1 MKLKKIALLVTF
13 VALVGTIF
21 GNPVDVKTAQKAAA
35 TFAASISQTKGA
47 QDLNLVYTATNET
60 ATLNYFY
67 VFNSENGFV
76 MISGDDNMIPVLAYS
91 TESQFTTENMPEHV
105 ASFLKGYERMAQ
117 FVIDNN
123 VVCVPENTQEWNEL
137 ISGTFRATKGTDAV
151 SPLLGENKWGQ
162 SGNTVNGT
170 YKPLYDAKCPN
181 RNGQYA
187 VTGCMATV
195 LSQIISY
202 HKYPSK
208 GYGSHEYTHT
218 ATEPGRVSYGKQ
230 SFNFAG
236 TTFDFTNMPLQ
247 LTPTSSTTQINAV
260 ATLMY
265 ACGVG
270 VEMDYGTQESGGS
283 GSGLEEQASHV
294 HSGQYAIKQYFNY
307 PLASIISRNTM
318 GDASFLATIKADLDK
333 SLPVAVT
340 GFDANQQ
347 NGHIFVCD
355 GYDASNKLHLN
366 WGWDGGM
373 NGYYALG
380 GFTPRSGTV
389 AYNFNYNN
397 QAMVNIIPGNKLTNN
412 TALVLNT
419 KVTTNPA
426 TIPCGNAFTVT
437 AQLINKGGKPFSG
450 EVRAFAAQEFMT
462 VAALIESKTVNIAA
476 GATSNITFSSS
487 GITGV
492 NAGAQAIM
500 IEYKANGSS
509 SWTRVAGLGA
519 VTMPY
524 YATFSGDTKVST
536 RAPYNIT
543 STAATVWA
551 KIEPGCATIAS
562 RGFEYKKSTDSYYKT
577 TYETPNANNEMT
589 KTLTGL
595 SPNTTYKVRVWCLM
609 NGQRQ
614 YTNDQTFTTRSTGI
628 EDITFGDVTVYPNPA
643 KDKLNIDLTAS
654 SQKVDQIELINSLGQ
669 SLYLINSPA
678 NTLYTIPTG
687 KYSNGLYFIRLTS
700 TDGVV
705 TKKVLISK

>member
-1 MKLKKIALLVTF
+1 MKLKKIALLASF
-13 VALVGTIF
+13 VALIGTTF

-35 TFAASISQTKGA
+35 TFATSISQTKGA
-47 QDLNLVYTATNET
+47 PNLNLVYTATNET

-67 VFNSENGFV
+67 VFNTENGFV
-76 MISGDDNMIPVLAYS
+76 MISGDDNMVPVLAYS

-117 FVIDNN
+117 FVIDNQ
-123 VVCVPENTQEWNEL
+123 VVCVPENSQEWKDL
-137 ISGTFRATKGTDAV
+137 ISGTFQTSKGTDAV
-151 SPLLGENKWGQ
+151 NPLLGNNQWGQ
-162 SGNTVNGT
+162 GGATVAGN
-170 YKPLYDAKCPN
+170 YKPLYNAKCPN

-202 HKYPSK
+202 HKYPTK
-208 GYGSHEYTHT
+208 GFGSHEYTP
-218 ATEPGRVSYGKQ
+218 ERYGNLYGKL
-230 SFNFAG
+230 SCNFAN
-236 TTFDFTNMPLQ
+236 TSFDFANMPLQ
-247 LTPTSSTTQINAV
+247 LTPTSTSAQINAV

-283 GSGLEEQASHV
+283 GSGLEENAYRP

-307 PLASIISRNTM
+307 PLATIITRNTM
-318 GDASFLATIKADLDK
+318 GDASFLAAIKADLDK
-333 SLPVAVT
+333 SLPVAIT
-340 GFDANQQ
+340 GFDANQE

-355 GYDASNKLHLN
+355 GYDASNKLHIN
-366 WGWDGGM
+366 WGWDGSL
-373 NGYYALG
+373 NGYFALS
-380 GFTPRSGTV
+380 GFTPRSGGTS
-389 AYNFNYNN
+389 YNFNYNN

-412 TALVLNT
+412 TALVLNS

-426 TIPCGNAFTVT
+426 SIPCGSNFTITV
-437 AQLINKGGKPFSG
+437 QLINKGGKAFSG
-450 EVRAFAAQEFMT
+450 EVRAFAAQDFMT
-462 VAALIESKTVNIAA
+462 IVAPIESKTVNIAA
-476 GATSNITFSSS
+476 GATSNITFSST

-492 NAGAQAIM
+492 NTGGQAIM
-500 IEYKANGSS
+500 VEYKPTGSS
-509 SWTRVAGLGA
+509 NWIRVSGLGA
-519 VTMPY
+519 NEMPY
-524 YATFSGDTKVST
+524 FANFTGDTKVST
-536 RAPYNIT
+536 RAPYNIN
-543 STAATVWA
+543 SNSATVWA
-551 KIEPGCATIAS
+551 KIEPGCANIAS
-562 RGFEYKKSTDSYYKT
+562 RGFEYKKASESNYKT
-577 TYETPNANNEMT
+577 TYETPNANNEIT

-595 SPNTTYKVRVWCLM
+595 SPNTTYKVRVWALM

-654 SQKVDQIELINSLGQ
+654 SQKVDKVELINSLGQ
-669 SLYLINSPA
+669 SLYLISSPA
-678 NTLYTIPTG
+678 NTLYTIPTAQ
-687 KYSNGLYFIRLTS
+687 YSNGLYFIRLTS